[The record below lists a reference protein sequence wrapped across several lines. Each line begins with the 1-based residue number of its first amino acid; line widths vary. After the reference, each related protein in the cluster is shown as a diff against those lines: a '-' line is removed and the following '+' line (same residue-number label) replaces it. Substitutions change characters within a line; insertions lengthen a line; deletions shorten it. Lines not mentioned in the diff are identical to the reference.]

1 MQNFVSAGRKFVLQC
16 KRLFQLSKNGL
27 RRYVISRLGVGTKFF
42 CGDKDFHKNSHG
54 DTKRIEAATSNN
66 KQRKLYSHIL
76 NPSTIALQIS
86 KKKKLFAAGKS
97 NPSENNENE

>member
-1 MQNFVSAGRKFVLQC
+1 MAWEEVSMQNFLSAGRKFVLQR
-16 KRLFQLSKNGL
+16 KRLFQLSKNWL

-86 KKKKLFAAGKS
+86 KKKKAIRGREK
-97 NPSENNENE
+97 